1 MNYYLWGQ
9 LFGKITSI
17 VGIGSFASGLIF
29 KKQKYLLTSIFLFS
43 LIELFFTYIIL
54 GIEVKDKTLNLVLIV
69 MGGLIAGYLP
79 FIIKSFFIKEKKQS
93 AQILKKTNQ
102 ETKQTSWSSLKLAFY
117 SFIIISLSIFAL
129 SFSEEYKI
137 LGIFIIWFYIIPV
150 GALFF
155 SVVSYFDWAFKT
167 TAAERAKL
175 QKKLSKDKID
185 YQKVFDDFFFKI
197 SEYFNNSKNKKMKK
211 AKEKDIFWI
220 APIIVLVIALFPLP
234 IGYYTLSRLVVS
246 ACALYYAIQF
256 HKRNNTTYTWI
267 YGFLVVLY
275 NPIIPIYLYEKFI
288 WVVVNLITIYIF
300 YKNKKK

>member
-1 MNYYLWGQ
+1 
-9 LFGKITSI
+9 
-17 VGIGSFASGLIF
+17 
-29 KKQKYLLTSIFLFS
+29 
-43 LIELFFTYIIL
+43 
-54 GIEVKDKTLNLVLIV
+54 

-79 FIIKSFFIKEKKQS
+79 FIIKSYFIKEKKQS

-137 LGIFIIWFYIIPV
+137 LGIFIIWFYIIPI

-155 SVVSYFDWAFKT
+155 SIVSYFDWAFKT

-275 NPIIPIYLYEKFI
+275 NPILPIYLYEKFI

>member
-54 GIEVKDKTLNLVLIV
+54 GIEVKDKNLNLVLIV

-155 SVVSYFDWAFKT
+155 SIVSYFDWAFKT

-185 YQKVFDDFFFKI
+185 YQKLFDDFFFKI
-197 SEYFNNSKNKKMKK
+197 SEYFNNKKNNKMKK

-220 APIIVLVIALFPLP
+220 SPIVVLIIALFPLP

-300 YKNKKK
+300 YKNKK

>member
-93 AQILKKTNQ
+93 PQILKKTNQ

-117 SFIIISLSIFAL
+117 SFVIISLSIFAL
-129 SFSEEYKI
+129 SFSEEYKF

-155 SVVSYFDWAFKT
+155 SIVSYFDWAFKT

-185 YQKVFDDFFFKI
+185 YQKVFDDLFFKI
-197 SEYFNNSKNKKMKK
+197 SEYFNNKKNKKMKK
-211 AKEKDIFWI
+211 TKEKDIFWI
-220 APIIVLVIALFPLP
+220 APIVVLVIALFPLP

-246 ACALYYAIQF
+246 ACALYYAVQF
-256 HKRNNTTYTWI
+256 HKINNTTYTWI
-267 YGFLVVLY
+267 YGFIVVLY

-288 WVVVNLITIYIF
+288 WIIVNLITIYIF
-300 YKNKKK
+300 YKNKK

>member
-79 FIIKSFFIKEKKQS
+79 FIIKSFFSKEKKQS
-93 AQILKKTNQ
+93 PKILKKTNQ

-117 SFIIISLSIFAL
+117 SFVIISLSIFAL

-137 LGIFIIWFYIIPV
+137 LVIFIIWLYIIPV
-150 GALFF
+150 GTLFF
-155 SVVSYFDWAFKT
+155 SIVSYFDWAFKT
-167 TAAERAKL
+167 TAAERVKL

-197 SEYFNNSKNKKMKK
+197 SEYFNNKKNQKVKKT
-211 AKEKDIFWI
+211 KEKDIFWI
-220 APIIVLVIALFPLP
+220 APIVVLVIALFPLP

-300 YKNKKK
+300 YKNKK

>member
-69 MGGLIAGYLP
+69 MSGLIAGYLP
-79 FIIKSFFIKEKKQS
+79 FIIKSFFSKEKKQS
-93 AQILKKTNQ
+93 PKILKKTNQ

-117 SFIIISLSIFAL
+117 SFVIISLSIFAL

-137 LGIFIIWFYIIPV
+137 LVIFIIWLYIIPV
-150 GALFF
+150 GTLFF
-155 SVVSYFDWAFKT
+155 SIVSYFDWAFKT
-167 TAAERAKL
+167 TAAERVKL

-197 SEYFNNSKNKKMKK
+197 SEYFNNKKNQKVKKT
-211 AKEKDIFWI
+211 KEKDIFWI
-220 APIIVLVIALFPLP
+220 APIVVLVIALFPLP

-288 WVVVNLITIYIF
+288 WTVVNLITIYIF
-300 YKNKKK
+300 HKNKK

>member
-93 AQILKKTNQ
+93 PHILKKTNQ

-155 SVVSYFDWAFKT
+155 SIVSYFDWAFKT
-167 TAAERAKL
+167 TAAERTKL

-256 HKRNNTTYTWI
+256 HKINNTTYTWI

-300 YKNKKK
+300 YKNKK

>member
-1 MNYYLWGQ
+1 MNYFLWGQ
-9 LFGKITSI
+9 LSGKIISI
-17 VGIGSFASGLIF
+17 VGIGSFVSGLIF

-79 FIIKSFFIKEKKQS
+79 FIIKSYLIKEKKQS
-93 AQILKKTNQ
+93 VKVLKKVN
-102 ETKQTSWSSLKLAFY
+102 EDTKHKGWSSLKLALY
-117 SFIIISLSIFAL
+117 SFVIISLSIFLL
-129 SFSEEYKI
+129 SFSEEYK
-137 LGIFIIWFYIIPV
+137 LLVIFLIWFYIVPV
-150 GALFF
+150 VALFF
-155 SVVSYFDWAFKT
+155 SVVSYFDWAFNT
-167 TAAERAKL
+167 TVSEREKL
-175 QKKLSKDKID
+175 QKKLPKANID
-185 YQKVFDDFFFKI
+185 YQKVFDDAFLKI
-197 SEYFNNSKNKKMKK
+197 GEYFNNSKNKKMKK
-211 AKEKDIFWI
+211 TKEKDIFWI
-220 APIIVLVIALFPLP
+220 APIIVLIIALFPLP

-275 NPIIPIYLYEKFI
+275 NPIIPIYLYEKVI